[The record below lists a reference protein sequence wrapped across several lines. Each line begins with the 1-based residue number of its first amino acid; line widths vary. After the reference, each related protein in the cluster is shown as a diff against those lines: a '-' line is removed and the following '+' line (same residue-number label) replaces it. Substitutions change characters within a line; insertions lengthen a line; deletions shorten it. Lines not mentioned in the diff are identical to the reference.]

1 MPRIVTSTY
10 SVPDVNAGSI
20 SFAKHAP
27 SGGILVSAA
36 FVRVDQA
43 GTSVNEGK
51 DALLS
56 DLVSSGV
63 ITAAERTS
71 LVSILGK
78 LRNGLRTLA
87 GLDP

>member
-10 SVPDVNAGSI
+10 SVPDVNAGSL
-20 SFAKHAP
+20 SFSKHVP
-27 SGGILVSAA
+27 SGGILVSAE

-43 GTSVNEGK
+43 GTSAGEGK

-63 ITAAERTS
+63 ITAAERTG

-78 LRNGLRTLA
+78 VRNGLRTLA